1 MRVTNSMVVNNLL
14 SNLGNNATRLAKYQ
28 NQVST
33 GKRITKPSDDPVGA
47 SYSVR
52 YSTDIEK
59 ENQYMSNIESSK
71 EVLTATETALNSA
84 NEVLARMRELTVQ
97 AGGAASSESARKSI
111 AVEIEQLKEELIGI
125 ANTTYNGRYI
135 FSGYKTDKKLV
146 NDDGSYA
153 ITVTDTEKINYQISQ
168 HNVMQV
174 NTLGTDIFGAGEE
187 KDIPQLFADIDVL
200 VGHVTAGDNKGIS
213 DCLAKLDDAQDK
225 VLAGMT
231 EIGGKMNR
239 LDLAQS
245 RVTNN
250 ITYLKE
256 ARSMN
261 DDVDSAEAITNLTM
275 EKTVYNA
282 ALQVGASIIQQTLLD
297 FIR

>member
-1 MRVTNSMVVNNLL
+1 MVVNNLL

-59 ENQYMSNIESSK
+59 ENQYMANIESSN
-71 EVLTATETALNSA
+71 EILTATETALDSA

-97 AGGAASSESARKSI
+97 AAGTASSESSRESI
-111 AVEIEQLKEELIGI
+111 RVELEQLKEELIGI
-125 ANTTYNGRYI
+125 ANTTYNGRYV
-135 FSGYKTDKKLV
+135 FSGYKTDKKLI

-153 ITVTDTEKINYQISQ
+153 ITVADAEKINYQISQ
-168 HNVMQV
+168 NNVMQV
-174 NTLGTDIFGAGEE
+174 NTLGTDIFGPGEE
-187 KDIPQLFADIDVL
+187 TEVPQVFADINIL
-200 VGHVTAGDNKGIS
+200 ISHVSSGNIEGINS
-213 DCLAKLDDAQDK
+213 CLAKLDDAQDK

-239 LDLAQS
+239 LELAKS

-261 DDVDSAEAITNLTM
+261 DDVDSAEAITSLTM

>member
-14 SNLGNNATRLAKYQ
+14 STLGKNATRLAKYQ
-28 NQVST
+28 NQVAT

-47 SYSVR
+47 AYSVR
-52 YSTDIEK
+52 YNTDIEK
-59 ENQYMSNIESSK
+59 ENQYLSNIESSK
-71 EVLTATETALNSA
+71 ELLTATETSLSSTND
-84 NEVLARMRELTVQ
+84 VLQRIRELTVS
-97 AGGAASSESARKSI
+97 ACGAVTSESSRESI
-111 AVEIEQLKEELIGI
+111 RVELEQLKEELVGL

-135 FSGYKTDKKLV
+135 FSGYKTDKKLI

-153 ITVTDTEKINYQISQ
+153 ITVADTEKINYQISQ
-168 HNVMQV
+168 NNIMQV
-174 NTLGTDIFGAGEE
+174 NTLGTDIFGVGQEGDVPQIF
-187 KDIPQLFADIDVL
+187 KDIDQLMGFVS
-200 VGHVTAGDNKGIS
+200 AGDAKGINS
-213 DCLAKLDDAQDK
+213 CLTKLDDAQDK

-239 LDLAQS
+239 LELAQS

-250 ITYLKE
+250 ITYLGE
-256 ARSMN
+256 AKSMN
-261 DDVDSAEAITNLTM
+261 DDVDAAEAITNLTM
-275 EKTVYNA
+275 EQTVYKS